1 MPLPGG
7 GGRMNIK
14 TIPLSE
20 LTPNPKNVRL
30 HSAKQI
36 SEYERSVRKFGQI
49 KLIVCDENNVILIG
63 NGLYEAMKA
72 AGLTEATCIIK
83 EGMSEHDKYKMMMAD
98 NKIYSLGVDNL
109 EAIEDIIAELGGVKD
124 FDIPGYDA
132 DLLETLTFEPIEAD
146 DFMSGY
152 GILDTD
158 TKAGMEKAAVRYEQ
172 EDAEF
177 ASEAEEIT
185 PIGQNRPLETPET
198 AANGTG
204 DAGIGVDTENP
215 VETAGIALQRR
226 YIVCP
231 KCGEK
236 IWL

>member
-1 MPLPGG
+1 
-7 GGRMNIK
+7 MNI
-14 TIPLSE
+14 TMIPLSQ
-20 LTPNPKNVRL
+20 LKPNQKNVRL
-30 HSAKQI
+30 HSAKQLE
-36 SEYERSVRKFGQI
+36 EYKRSVQKFGQT
-49 KLIVCDENNVILIG
+49 KAIVIDETYTILIG

-72 AGLTEATCIIK
+72 LGKTEAACFIK
-83 EGMSEHDKYKMMMAD
+83 EGMSEHDKLKMMMAD

-109 EAIEDIIAELGGVKD
+109 ATIEDIIAELGSEKD

-185 PIGQNRPLETPET
+185 PIGQNRQLEAPET
-198 AANGTG
+198 ANTPEG
-204 DAGIGVDTENP
+204 DAGIGANTEKALEAVGN
-215 VETAGIALQRR
+215 ALQRR